1 MSVFGGEG
9 QTQGQFQ
16 KSLNKVFLMYG
27 GGFAAFVIVLAFLEQ
42 MGMPKE
48 YIGYAFLAATVLLY
62 GGIGVMSRT
71 NDAAEYY
78 VAGRRVPAIYNGMA
92 TGSDWMS
99 AASFIGMAGTLYLTG
114 YGGLAFILA
123 GQVATVWW
131 LCSWRLTCVS
141 LASSP
146 FQISWAHATAATW
159 HV

>member
-16 KSLNKVFLMYG
+16 KSLNRVFTFYI
-27 GGFAAFVIVLAFLEQ
+27 GGFAAFVIMLAILEQ

-92 TGSDWMS
+92 CL
-99 AASFIGMAGTLYLTG
+99 LYT
-114 YGGLAFILA
+114 
-123 GQVATVWW
+123 
-131 LCSWRLTCVS
+131 
-141 LASSP
+141 SP
-146 FQISWAHATAATW
+146 SPRD
-159 HV
+159 